1 VRAGWRCLLFIV
13 GCSGCAGDLDNP
25 ERFNFLLDSSTKADA
40 DVVADTTPPACM
52 TSLFTASCGLG
63 ASCHAPDATQS
74 QVDLVS
80 PGVAERLLDVESKT
94 AVCEGR
100 VLVTTDG
107 TASLLLQKLMGG
119 MPPCGVAMP
128 LGPPLTAEQLTCV
141 SGWVN
146 KVSKAGGGT

>member
-1 VRAGWRCLLFIV
+1 MRAGWRCLLVIV
-13 GCSGCAGDLDNP
+13 GCWGCAGDLDNP

-40 DVVADTTPPACM
+40 DVVDTTPPECM
-52 TSLFTASCGLG
+52 TSLFSASCGVG
-63 ASCHAPDATQS
+63 TSCHAPNGTQS

-80 PGVAERLLDVESKT
+80 PGVADRLLDVKSKT
-94 AVCEGR
+94 NVCSGY

-128 LGPPLTAEQLTCV
+128 LGPPLTAEQLSCV

-146 KVSKAGGGT
+146 KVSKAGGGK